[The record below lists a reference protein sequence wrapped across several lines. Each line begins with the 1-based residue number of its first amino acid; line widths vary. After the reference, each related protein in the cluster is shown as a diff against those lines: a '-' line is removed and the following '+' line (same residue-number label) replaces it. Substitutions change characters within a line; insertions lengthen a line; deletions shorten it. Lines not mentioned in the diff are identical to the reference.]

1 MNGILFLVG
10 GLILLVLLKQLID
23 RDWLGL
29 LLSLIALVVVFGAA
43 IKRNR
48 KSRALESTSWNSNT
62 NAQCVARR

>member
-29 LLSLIALVVVFGAA
+29 LLSVIALVVVFGAGHQT
-43 IKRNR
+43 K
-48 KSRALESTSWNSNT
+48 
-62 NAQCVARR
+62 

>member
-29 LLSLIALVVVFGAA
+29 LLSLIALVVVFGAGHQT
-43 IKRNR
+43 K
-48 KSRALESTSWNSNT
+48 
-62 NAQCVARR
+62 